1 MDTLQEKYLSE
12 EINNGEKA
20 MGQKYRVLVID
31 DSALFRQLLTEIIN
45 SSPDLEVAA
54 SLGDPVAALELLK
67 TMEFDVITLDVVMPK
82 MDGLEFLER
91 LMESKPMPV
100 VMISSWTQV
109 SSKIGI
115 KSLELGAVDIIA
127 KPQTSYKEGI
137 KLLKDEI
144 ITKLRTAV
152 HVKVGPAENLT
163 QAPLAKEPN
172 SPKKIGL
179 SERLIAIGASTGG
192 TTAIR
197 ELFKTLD
204 PDLPGI
210 IIIQHMPAM
219 FTGAFAQSLDQV
231 GPVRVKEA
239 VDGEEIVRGR
249 ALVVPGGQSLAVVS
263 RDAGYLVKVGPPV
276 DNSFYNPSIDY
287 TLKSIAPLGEK
298 ALGVIL
304 TGMGD
309 DGAKGLKAMRD
320 QGAFTIAQDEKSS
333 VVYGMPQ
340 KAVEYGGAI
349 KVVPLDQIPL
359 EINKWGQAE

>member
-1 MDTLQEKYLSE
+1 
-12 EINNGEKA
+12 

-31 DSALFRQLLTEIIN
+31 DSALFRQLLSEIIN
-45 SSPDLEVAA
+45 SSPDMEVAA
-54 SLGDPVAALELLK
+54 SLGDPVEALELLK
-67 TMEFDVITLDVVMPK
+67 TIRFDVVTLDVVMPK

-91 LMESKPMPV
+91 LMEFKPMPV

-137 KLLKDEI
+137 KFLKSEI

-152 HVKVGPAENLT
+152 HIKVGVASNQNPA
-163 QAPLAKEPN
+163 PCAKEPN
-172 SPKKIGL
+172 VSKKIGL
-179 SERLIAIGASTGG
+179 SQRLIAIGASTGG

-239 VDGEEIVRGR
+239 EDGEELPTGK
-249 ALVVPGGQSLAVVS
+249 ALVVPGGKSLAVVS
-263 RDAGYLVKVGPPV
+263 RDGGYLVKVGPPV
-276 DNSFYNPSIDY
+276 DDTFYNPSIDY
-287 TLKSIAPLGEK
+287 TLKSIAPLGGK

-320 QGAFTIAQDEKSS
+320 QGAFTIAQDKDSS

-340 KAVEYGGAI
+340 KAVEYGGALQ
-349 KVVPLDQIPL
+349 VVPLCQISA
-359 EINKWGQAE
+359 EINKWGQGE

>member
-1 MDTLQEKYLSE
+1 
-12 EINNGEKA
+12 
-20 MGQKYRVLVID
+20 MGHKYRVLVID
-31 DSALFRQLLTEIIN
+31 DSALFRQLLAEIIN
-45 SSPDLEVAA
+45 STPDLEVSA
-54 SLGDPVAALELLK
+54 SLGDPVKALELLK
-67 TMEFDVITLDVVMPK
+67 NTEFDVITLDVVMPK

-91 LMESKPMPV
+91 LMEFKPMPV

-115 KSLELGAVDIIA
+115 KALELGAVDIIA

-137 KLLKDEI
+137 KLLENEI

-152 HVKVGPAENLT
+152 NIKVGVPSNNAS
-163 QAPLAKEPN
+163 APFAKETNP
-172 SPKKIGL
+172 SKKIGP

-192 TTAIR
+192 TTALR
-197 ELFKTLD
+197 ELFKALA

-210 IIIQHMPAM
+210 VVIQHMPAM

-239 VDGEEIVRGR
+239 EDGEEIARGK
-249 ALVVPGGQSLAVVS
+249 ALVVPGGKSLAVVS
-263 RDAGYLVKVGPPV
+263 RGAGYHVKVGPPV
-276 DNSFYNPSIDY
+276 DDTFYNPSIDY
-287 TLKSIAPLGEK
+287 TLKSIAPLGSK

-320 QGAFTIAQDEKSS
+320 QGAFTIAQDEQSS
-333 VVYGMPQ
+333 VVYGMPL
-340 KAVEYGGAI
+340 KAVEYGGAV
-349 KVVPLDQIPL
+349 KVVPLDQIPA
-359 EINKWGQAE
+359 EINKWGRAD

>member
-1 MDTLQEKYLSE
+1 
-12 EINNGEKA
+12 
-20 MGQKYRVLVID
+20 MGQKHRVLVID
-31 DSALFRQLLTEIIN
+31 DSALFRQLLAEIIN

-54 SLGDPVAALELLK
+54 SLGDPVEALELLK
-67 TMEFDVITLDVVMPK
+67 KTRFDVITLDVVMPK
-82 MDGLEFLER
+82 MDGLEFLQR
-91 LMESKPMPV
+91 LMEFKPMPV

-127 KPQTSYKEGI
+127 KPQISYKEGI
-137 KLLKDEI
+137 QLLKNEI

-152 HVKVGPAENLT
+152 NIKVGLT
-163 QAPLAKEPN
+163 FNRNSAPFAKEAN

-197 ELFKTLD
+197 ELFKELD

-210 IIIQHMPAM
+210 VIIQHMPAM
-219 FTGAFAQSLDQV
+219 FTGAFAQSLDQI
-231 GPVRVKEA
+231 GPVRVREA
-239 VDGEEIVRGR
+239 EDGEEIARGK
-249 ALVVPGGQSLAVVS
+249 ALVVPGGKSLAVVN
-263 RDAGYLVKVGPPV
+263 RGAGYLVKVGPPV
-276 DNSFYNPSIDY
+276 DDTFYNPSIDY
-287 TLKSIAPLGEK
+287 TLKSIASLGGK

-340 KAVEYGGAI
+340 KAVEYGGAK
-349 KVVPLDQIPL
+349 KVVPLDQIPA
-359 EINKWGQAE
+359 EINRWGQED

>member
-1 MDTLQEKYLSE
+1 MD
-12 EINNGEKA
+12 
-20 MGQKYRVLVID
+20 QKYRVLVID
-31 DSALFRQLLTEIIN
+31 DSALFRQLLTKIIN

-54 SLGDPVAALELLK
+54 SLGDPIEAFELLK
-67 TMEFDVITLDVVMPK
+67 TMQFDVITLDVVMPK

-91 LMESKPMPV
+91 LMEFKPMPV

-137 KLLKDEI
+137 KLLENEI

-152 HVKVGPAENLT
+152 HIKVGMTSNQPPA
-163 QAPLAKEPN
+163 PFAKESN
-172 SPKKIGL
+172 GPKKIGF

-197 ELFKTLD
+197 ELFKMLD

-219 FTGAFAQSLDQV
+219 FTGAFAQSLDQIGSV
-231 GPVRVKEA
+231 QVKEA
-239 VDGEEIVRGR
+239 EDGEEIVRGK
-249 ALVVPGGQSLAVVS
+249 ALVVPGGKSLAVVN
-263 RDAGYLVKVGPPV
+263 RGAGYQVKVGPPV
-276 DNSFYNPSIDY
+276 DDSFYNPSIDY
-287 TLKSIAPLGEK
+287 TLKSIAPLGGK

-309 DGAKGLKAMRD
+309 DGARGLKAMRD
-320 QGAFTIAQDEKSS
+320 RGAFTIAQDEKSS

-340 KAVEYGGAI
+340 KAVEFGGVM
-349 KVVPLDQIPL
+349 KVVPLNQIPT